1 MHESH
6 LVAEQGNY
14 KYNAQENLMH
24 FFHVL
29 FWSSLRKSLIL
40 EINKAELHIFVNYIF
55 ISAYSL
61 NKNEMKVMSFSP

>member
-24 FFHVL
+24 FFHVS

-40 EINKAELHIFVNYIF
+40 EINKAELHLYFSIQF
-55 ISAYSL
+55 
-61 NKNEMKVMSFSP
+61 KQKWNESNVI